1 MAAEWYYLSNQKQ
14 VGPVELSAIQS
25 LVRNGLLSSSS
36 LVFGPGLTEWTQAG
50 QVHGIFGAGPAAASS
65 AAPAAMQADPRTPTM
80 LGYRGVETA
89 GTGLTQLAMDMLR
102 QTKPWVRF
110 IGVMMFIGAG
120 FMLLGGLFAMIAGAA
135 MGSRMGTAIPA
146 AAGLVYVAMGAIYLI
161 PALFLNRY
169 ASRIADLL
177 RTNRMGDLEQALG
190 AQKSFWKFMGILM
203 LIGLCLYAVGIAIF
217 IVMGVGGSKF

>member
-14 VGPVELSAIQS
+14 VGPVELSALQS
-25 LVRNGLLSSSS
+25 LVRNGLLSNSS
-36 LVFGPGLTEWTQAG
+36 LIFGPGLTEWTQAG
-50 QVHGIFGAGPAAASS
+50 QVHGVFGASPAA
-65 AAPAAMQADPRTPTM
+65 AAPAAMQADPRAPAM
-80 LGYRGVETA
+80 LGYRGVETT

-110 IGVMMFIGAG
+110 IGVLYWIGAG
-120 FMLLGGLFAMIAGAA
+120 FMFLFGLIVSLAGAA
-135 MGSRMGTAIPA
+135 LGSRMGTSVPA
-146 AAGLVYVAMGAIYLI
+146 AFGLVYVAMGALFLM

-190 AQKSFWKFMGILM
+190 AQKSFWKFTGILT
-203 LIGLCLYAVGIAIF
+203 LIGLCLYAVGIV
-217 IVMGVGGSKF
+217 IVMVIGIGGSKF